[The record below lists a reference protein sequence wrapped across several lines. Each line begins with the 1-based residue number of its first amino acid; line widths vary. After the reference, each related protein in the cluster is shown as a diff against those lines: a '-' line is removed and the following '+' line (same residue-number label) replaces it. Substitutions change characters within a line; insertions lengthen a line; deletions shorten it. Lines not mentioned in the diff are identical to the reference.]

1 MRPTARKNTRDHRKE
16 SSIMTT
22 FQSTSPE
29 WLVPNSIDTW
39 DDGGLDINDPEFT
52 TAYVLAY
59 DTDTTNPL
67 LDVNDFLSIGVIN
80 RDSMMLDL
88 VRDREAL
95 EVGDDRTIPDTC
107 AEYWNEHDMDT
118 GDDNVDT
125 IANILKMMPEY
136 DPDNA
141 DTPSIYA
148 IKSYE
153 SNIGW
158 ACVAAIDHDPNQT
171 SEQEKRFIIGY
182 INDTEQYLE
191 GNVYAIHVFDKH
203 VWHDDDGNTMIS
215 WDEDTDR
222 SIHGI
227 IFADNDTPDWHEIAK
242 EL

>member
-1 MRPTARKNTRDHRKE
+1 MA
-16 SSIMTT
+16 T

-29 WLVPNSIDTW
+29 RLVPNSIDTW

-80 RDSMMLDL
+80 RDSMMRDL
-88 VRDREAL
+88 TRDREAL
-95 EVGDDRTIPDTC
+95 EVGDDKTIPDTC
-107 AEYWNEHDMDT
+107 AEYWNEHDLNT

-125 IANILKMMPEY
+125 IADILKMMPEY
-136 DPDNA
+136 DPNNA

-158 ACVAAIDHDPNQT
+158 ACVAAIDHDPDQT
-171 SEQEKRFIIGY
+171 PEEEKRFIIGY

-222 SIHGI
+222 SIYDI
-227 IFADNDTPDWHEIAK
+227 IFADNNTSDWHEIAK

>member
-1 MRPTARKNTRDHRKE
+1 
-16 SSIMTT
+16 MTT

-29 WLVPNSIDTW
+29 RLVPNSIDTW

-67 LDVNDFLSIGVIN
+67 LDIADFLSIGVIN
-80 RDSMMLDL
+80 RDSMMRDL
-88 VRDREAL
+88 TRDREAL

-107 AEYWNEHDMDT
+107 AEYWNEHDLDT

-158 ACVAAIDHDPNQT
+158 ACVAAIDHDPDQT
-171 SEQEKRFIIGY
+171 PEEEKRFIIGY
-182 INDTEQYLE
+182 INNTEQYLE
-191 GNVYAIHVFDKH
+191 GNVYAIHIFNKH

-222 SIHGI
+222 SIYGI
-227 IFADNDTPDWHEIAK
+227 IFADNDTSDWHEIAK

>member
-1 MRPTARKNTRDHRKE
+1 
-16 SSIMTT
+16 MTT

-29 WLVPNSIDTW
+29 RLVPNSIDTW
-39 DDGGLDINDPEFT
+39 DDGGLDINDPKFT

-59 DTDTTNPL
+59 DTDATNPL

-80 RDSMMLDL
+80 RDSMMRDL
-88 VRDREAL
+88 TRDRKAL
-95 EVGDDRTIPDTC
+95 EVGDDKTIPDTC

-125 IANILKMMPEY
+125 IAGILKMMPEY

-158 ACVAAIDHDPNQT
+158 ACVAAITHDPDQT
-171 SEQEKRFIIGY
+171 PEEEKRFIINY

-227 IFADNDTPDWHEIAK
+227 IFADNNTSDWTEIAK

>member
-1 MRPTARKNTRDHRKE
+1 MRPTARKNTRDHRKG

-29 WLVPNSIDTW
+29 RLVPNSIDTW

-80 RDSMMLDL
+80 RDSMMRDL

-171 SEQEKRFIIGY
+171 PEQEKRFIIGY

-222 SIHGI
+222 SIHDI
-227 IFADNDTPDWHEIAK
+227 IFADNDTSDWHEIAK

>member
-1 MRPTARKNTRDHRKE
+1 
-16 SSIMTT
+16 MTT

-29 WLVPNSIDTW
+29 RLVPNSIDTW
-39 DDGGLDINDPEFT
+39 DDGGLDINDPKFT

-80 RDSMMLDL
+80 RDSMMRDL
-88 VRDREAL
+88 ARDREAL
-95 EVGDDRTIPDTC
+95 EVGDDKTIPDTC

-136 DPDNA
+136 DPNNA
-141 DTPSIYA
+141 DTPSIHA

-171 SEQEKRFIIGY
+171 PEEEKRFIIGY

-227 IFADNDTPDWHEIAK
+227 IFADNDTSDWHEIAK

>member
-1 MRPTARKNTRDHRKE
+1 
-16 SSIMTT
+16 MTT

-29 WLVPNSIDTW
+29 RLVPNSIDTW
-39 DDGGLDINDPEFT
+39 DDGGLDINDPKFT

-67 LDVNDFLSIGVIN
+67 LDIDDFLSIGVIN
-80 RDSMMLDL
+80 RDSMMRDL
-88 VRDREAL
+88 ARDREAL
-95 EVGDDRTIPDTC
+95 EVGEDRTIPDTC

-125 IANILKMMPEY
+125 IADILKTMPEY
-136 DPDNA
+136 DPNNA
-141 DTPSIYA
+141 NTPSIYA

-171 SEQEKRFIIGY
+171 PEEEKRFIIGY

-227 IFADNDTPDWHEIAK
+227 IFANNDTFDWHEIAK

>member
-1 MRPTARKNTRDHRKE
+1 MA
-16 SSIMTT
+16 T

-29 WLVPNSIDTW
+29 RLVPNSVDTW
-39 DDGGLDINDPEFT
+39 DDGGLDINDPKFT
-52 TAYVLAY
+52 TTYVLAY

-80 RDSMMLDL
+80 RDSMMRDL
-88 VRDREAL
+88 TRDREAL
-95 EVGDDRTIPDTC
+95 EVGDDKTIPDTC

-118 GDDNVDT
+118 GDDNVDI
-125 IANILKMMPEY
+125 IAGILKTMPEY

-158 ACVAAIDHDPNQT
+158 ACVAAIDHDPDQT
-171 SEQEKRFIIGY
+171 PEEEKRFIIGY

-222 SIHGI
+222 SIYDI
-227 IFADNDTPDWHEIAK
+227 IFADNNTSDWHEIAK

>member
-1 MRPTARKNTRDHRKE
+1 
-16 SSIMTT
+16 MTT

-29 WLVPNSIDTW
+29 RLVPNSVDTW
-39 DDGGLDINDPEFT
+39 DDGGLDINDPKFT

-80 RDSMMLDL
+80 RDSMMRDL
-88 VRDREAL
+88 TRDREAL

-125 IANILKMMPEY
+125 IAGILKMMPEY

-158 ACVAAIDHDPNQT
+158 ACVAAIDHDPDQT
-171 SEQEKRFIIGY
+171 PEEEKRFIIGY

-222 SIHGI
+222 SIYGI
-227 IFADNDTPDWHEIAK
+227 IFANNDTSDWHEIAK